1 MIDTILKASGL
12 PYRQARFADPPKRT
26 YAVYFEDVTADGAD
40 GLNLIFT
47 HAAMVELYEPT
58 QDAAAEAALE
68 TELNARGIP
77 WTKQSRTWL
86 QSVQRYQVV
95 YEFDYIEKRRA

>member
-1 MIDTILKASGL
+1 MLDSILKASGL

-26 YAVYFEDVTADGAD
+26 YAVYFEDVDAAGAD
-40 GLNLIFT
+40 RLNLIFT

-68 TELNARGIP
+68 AELDARGIP
-77 WTKQSRTWL
+77 WTKQGRTWL
-86 QSVQRYQVV
+86 QSVQRYLVV
-95 YEFDYIEKRRA
+95 YEFEFIEKRRA